1 MRAAFVGVFVVL
13 ASTGATPVSPV
24 ARERGT
30 THAGVFLATA
40 FARRA
45 ASTEELA
52 ARFTWPAMTAF
63 QATHARAPAARPIR
77 QQGSEGYPFLEGL
90 PGVATAAPDVR
101 AWEDWTYTT
110 TLLTLSRPLYESWSN
125 DQREDRGRRQ
135 HRLAKVEGAMKR
147 GGPVGLAA
155 IREAID
161 QRRPLD
167 EFGWSAVA
175 AFAQKQ
181 GDTELALTILSRHQ
195 PVGRCSMDRGPQM
208 VAREY
213 AELCYGAGKLACF
226 LNLQIQIMGD
236 QFQRMVYSSY
246 GEAAHATEAG
256 RLRDIGIDVEKFLR
270 GLLYRFDAPGV
281 ERRELNTWRL
291 ARSIHEANLGPQMVS
306 VLRAEAARPDLDVFN
321 RLRAADTL
329 ASLRYQ
335 QATPGRTGVGGGR
348 EQQIRP
354 ALLREIRA
362 ELETLGLPQAAR
374 PWIRSWG
381 E

>member
-1 MRAAFVGVFVVL
+1 MRAAFVGAFVVL
-13 ASTGATPVSPV
+13 AATGATPVSPV
-24 ARERGT
+24 AGERGT

-40 FARRA
+40 FTRRA

-77 QQGSEGYPFLEGL
+77 QQGSDGYPSLEGL
-90 PGVATAAPDVR
+90 SGVATAAPDVR
-101 AWEDWTYTT
+101 AWEDWTYAT
-110 TLLTLSRPLYESWSN
+110 TLLTLSRPLYESWP
-125 DQREDRGRRQ
+125 DEQRQDRRRRQ
-135 HRLAKVEGAMKR
+135 DQLAKVEGAMKR
-147 GGPVGLAA
+147 GGPAGLSA

-181 GDTELALTILSRHQ
+181 GDTELALSILSRHQ

-208 VAREY
+208 AAREY
-213 AELCYGAGKLACF
+213 AELCYSAGKLACF
-226 LNLQIQIMGD
+226 LNLQVQIMGD
-236 QFQRMVYSSY
+236 QFRRIVYSSY

-281 ERRELNTWRL
+281 ERRELDAWRL
-291 ARSIHEANLGPQMVS
+291 ARSIHEANLGGQMAS
-306 VLRAEAARPDLDVFN
+306 VLRAEAARPDLDHFN

-348 EQQIRP
+348 EEQIRP
-354 ALLREIRA
+354 ALLRRSGPSWRRWGCPGPLIRGIPV
-362 ELETLGLPQAAR
+362 LG
-374 PWIRSWG
+374 
-381 E
+381 